1 MIHTKFSFKR
11 LLATSLIALTALSLN
26 ACMDDK
32 VSTPNNG
39 ANIVS
44 GVDNIQIKKILED
57 KSGMLYMISDFG
69 LFCYDGTNYLRYTSS
84 ADSTSLSANT
94 INDILIDN
102 KGDVWLAT
110 QKGVDRLKSSTLT
123 FDHYTIAD
131 YNSYTLRMLEDNQG
145 RLFALT
151 RNGIFLLDTTHS
163 EFKRVIA
170 LDSGIDFSL
179 SSKVFIDRTGQI
191 WIMGE
196 STIEVFD
203 SNFNYQGKYDLG
215 GYVAAAIYD
224 GASNLYLV
232 NRDRIRRFDLASAK
246 LSDNVGRLEII
257 NPRQILY
264 ISALGSNQMMI
275 ITRDNHYCYNFI
287 TNTLYSGNDDNL
299 PIG

>member
-57 KSGMLYMISDFG
+57 ESGMLYMISDFG

-110 QKGVDRLKSSTLT
+110 QKGVDRLDSSTHK
-123 FDHYTIAD
+123 FDHYNIDD

-151 RNGIFLLDTTHS
+151 RNGIFLLDTTRS
-163 EFKRVIA
+163 EFKRVIS

-179 SSKVFIDRTGQI
+179 SSKVFIDRIGQI

-215 GYVAAAIYD
+215 GYVATAIYD

-246 LSDNVGRLEII
+246 LSDNVGRLETI
-257 NPRQILY
+257 NPRQIMY
-264 ISALGSNQMMI
+264 ISALGSNQ
-275 ITRDNHYCYNFI
+275 
-287 TNTLYSGNDDNL
+287 
-299 PIG
+299 